1 MSLLM
6 AFSLILEKQALEG
19 DAGVC
24 AGGQDLQIINTRQTT
39 DGGCHS
45 SL

>member
-19 DAGVC
+19 DGDRGARL
-24 AGGQDLQIINTRQTT
+24 AEHQ
-39 DGGCHS
+39 H
-45 SL
+45 